1 MRLSAYKKLIDSAF
15 MLPEKLDGEE
25 YFQSPVRVE
34 HSPRAM
40 AIAYVLE
47 TARKDTQGLFNG
59 ELVTLL
65 TYSGE
70 QGERMSST

>member
-34 HSPRAM
+34 HNPRQQALVAVYEM
-40 AIAYVLE
+40 
-47 TARKDTQGLFNG
+47 ARKDTEGLFNG

-65 TYSGE
+65 TYSGKK
-70 QGERMSST
+70 